1 MSWTM
6 DGLRHK
12 GIPLGV
18 SVDAAE
24 VGELGWVVPQG
35 DTGTPVAT
43 LSVED
48 LEHNAAAMADYC
60 ARTGALLAPHAK
72 TSLSPELLALQMR
85 HGAWGM
91 TAALPR
97 QVALVWDQGIER
109 VLVANEITDPAA
121 LQWLSAQLNA
131 RPDRELWLYADS
143 IAAVDLLRTNAAPPA
158 GGRPIGVLVELGQ
171 VGGRTGCRTTAEAR
185 EVAEAVRAAPE
196 LRLAGVA
203 AYEGTISTH
212 RDEAAG
218 EAVNAFL
225 DGVATFTRELV
236 GGGVCEVEQ
245 PVVTAGG
252 SVWFD
257 RVVQRLGPAAQEV
270 GARLVLR
277 SGCYLFHDHGMYAV
291 STPSADRIADAPAF
305 RPALSVWAR
314 VLSRPEPGLLLVD
327 AGRRDLSHDAGLPV
341 PLSAHRPGAGVV
353 GLDLAALGAE
363 VRALSDQHAFVHV
376 PDSVDVAVGDLVRLG
391 ISHPCTTLD
400 RWPVLLLTDASWT
413 VVGAVR
419 TQF

>member
-1 MSWTM
+1 MVWTV

-18 SVDAAE
+18 SAASTE
-24 VGELGWVVPQG
+24 VGQLGWVVSRG

-48 LEHNAAAMADYC
+48 LEFNAAAMADWC
-60 ARTGALLAPHAK
+60 SAAGALLAPHAK

-85 HGAWGM
+85 RGAWGM
-91 TAALPR
+91 TVALPR
-97 QVALVWDQGIER
+97 QAALIWDQGIDR
-109 VLVANEITDPAA
+109 VLIANEVTDPAA
-121 LQWLSAQLNA
+121 LQWLSTQLESG
-131 RPDRELWLYADS
+131 PERELWLYADS
-143 IAAVDLLRTNAAPPA
+143 LAAVDLLRTAVAEAP
-158 GGRPIGVLVELGQ
+158 GRRPFGVLVELGQ
-171 VGGRTGCRTTAEAR
+171 PGGRTGCRTAVEAHA
-185 EVAEAVRAAPE
+185 VAEAVVAAPE
-196 LRLAGVA
+196 LRLAGLA

-212 RDEAAG
+212 RDDAAAHAVDAYLDAVAGLVRALAAAG
-218 EAVNAFL
+218 RF
-225 DGVATFTRELV
+225 
-236 GGGVCEVEQ
+236 EVDQ

-257 RVVQRLGPAAQEV
+257 RVVQHLGPAATDI

-277 SGCYLFHDHGMYAV
+277 SGCYLFHDHGMYAE
-291 STPSADRIADAPAF
+291 STPAAARVPGAPAF

-327 AGRRDLSHDAGLPV
+327 AGRRDVSHDAGLPV
-341 PLSAHRPGAGVV
+341 PLSAHRPGGGEV
-353 GLDLAALGAE
+353 DLATVGAE

-376 PDSVDVAVGDLVRLG
+376 PDSVDVAVGDLVRMG

-400 RWPVLLLTDASWT
+400 RWPVLLLTNPDWS